1 MSNITFV
8 KQPGFIYDL
17 FSLFTIHFN
26 NEYCLKNFVNPRKEE
41 ADIEYYKNLADDFSP
56 ISDEII
62 LFFNLMDDKKNF
74 MSTHLFEPY
83 CDKLASDEFNMAF
96 IYDIINDYEYM
107 TENVIKYYFRDV
119 DDKTL
124 ENCRNSVL
132 ALNKLIKNSKYNSD
146 IKSAL
151 YSFFIEPEP
160 IIRKLY
166 DELVE
171 KEAQLKQ
178 KYLNFNKKLVKLQE
192 NFDFDKLCNGI
203 ANTKLQQIDL
213 KCFDNVSISF
223 CMLHKNIIKTRYSD
237 KTAIVILGSDYFDLI
252 DYLLVQQETPEL
264 DVFGNVLSEINRVY
278 ILNLILN
285 KGEVT
290 IKEIEQE
297 FGLTGTNS
305 YYHITLMI
313 KAGMLKTRNQGR
325 TILYSINKNYFRMLC
340 GMLGKYYN
348 SEEDAKNE
356 NVE

>member
-26 NEYCLKNFVNPRKEE
+26 EEYCLKNYVNPRKGET
-41 ADIEYYKNLADDFSP
+41 DVEYYKTLCDEFSP
-56 ISDEII
+56 MSDELI

-74 MSTHLFEPY
+74 MSTYLFEPY
-83 CDKLASDEFNMAF
+83 CEKLSSDEFNMAF
-96 IYDIINDYEYM
+96 IYDAINDYEYI
-107 TENVIKYYFRDV
+107 TENLIKYYFRDV

-124 ENCRNSVL
+124 ENCRNSAS
-132 ALNKLIKNSKYNSD
+132 ALNKLIKNSNYNSD
-146 IKSAL
+146 VKSAL

-160 IIRKLY
+160 VIRKLC
-166 DELVE
+166 DELKE

-178 KYLNFNKKLVKLQE
+178 KYSKLNKKIAKVQE
-192 NFDFDKLCNGI
+192 KFDFNELSIG
-203 ANTKLQQIDL
+203 L
-213 KCFDNVSISF
+213 KSAKMHQGNLTCFENVSISF
-223 CMLHKNIIKTRYSD
+223 CMFNKNVIKTRYGD
-237 KTAIVILGSDYFDLI
+237 KIAIVILGLEYIDTI
-252 DYLLVQQETPEL
+252 DYLLIQQETPEL

-278 ILNLILN
+278 ILNLILS

-290 IKEIEQE
+290 IKEIEQK

-340 GMLGKYYN
+340 GMLEKYHH
-348 SEEDAKNE
+348 SEEDE
-356 NVE
+356 E